1 MKFEDLVP
9 SYDLCKMIPRGEF
22 RDSALV
28 WYVRS
33 KKVVARNPDIVNCIP
48 APTLVEI
55 IGRLSVPMAH
65 HVFWVYAQ
73 VEPGKKYSFGG
84 IVSFAMECYFEELE
98 EEEEKEDELS

>member
-1 MKFEDLVP
+1 MKLEDLVP
-9 SYDLCKMIPRGEF
+9 SYTLCKMIPRGEF

-55 IGRLSVPMAH
+55 LQKLEIEACKS
-65 HVFWVYAQ
+65 VFW
-73 VEPGKKYSFGG
+73 GYSEAREFRRDHPLGEA
-84 IVSFAMECYFEELE
+84 VSFALE
-98 EEEEKEDELS
+98 TWFMQEEEKEK